1 VPLPPVTQGAVH
13 AGALDAIGGIRFRV
27 LMFPGLVEG
36 SFPGVLRP
44 DPLLLDNE
52 RLALRAPR
60 RSPAARAG
68 RRAARTTRQLSL
80 FDAPLAAAPAEEDAF
95 ASLSTTQDLLLEQRR
110 LFHRAC
116 AQASEKLVLSY
127 PRADPR
133 SGRERLPSLFFVAA
147 AQALQARPLATAELA
162 RLTGEDDLR
171 ALPLELALD
180 RGERDLVRVRRGGRE
195 AALQIAA
202 GSRFFRHSHLASEAR
217 WSRDFTPYDGLV
229 ALPPKDGEDAEA
241 ARLLRERL
249 DPIVARGTVS
259 ASRLARYASCGFQY
273 FLENVLRLEPT
284 LEPEERKRLEPL
296 ERGSLF
302 HDVAEDF
309 LRELR
314 DNGLLPVRDS
324 QAERQRLT
332 EMADAALA
340 RHVADHPPRFKLL
353 WEREC
358 RRFKETLLTWLA
370 REARAAEHSTPAFF
384 EVGFGPSPGGE
395 AGPSEPHMQEPLEID
410 LGDGRA
416 LRVSGRIDRIDRRPD
431 GKLVLRDY
439 KTGRAPKDEA
449 GLFRGGRQLQ
459 IPFYV
464 LAAARIFPEQ
474 PVVEAFL
481 DYVDGGRQV
490 ALDLNVVQGEPF
502 RNLLRG
508 LVDGIAGGV
517 FVQEPAICEWCDFT
531 MVCGPKTLIGLRRER
546 KRQDPRIVKALGLK
560 HL

>member
-1 VPLPPVTQGAVH
+1 
-13 AGALDAIGGIRFRV
+13 
-27 LMFPGLVEG
+27 
-36 SFPGVLRP
+36 
-44 DPLLLDNE
+44 
-52 RLALRAPR
+52 
-60 RSPAARAG
+60 
-68 RRAARTTRQLSL
+68 
-80 FDAPLAAAPAEEDAF
+80 
-95 ASLSTTQDLLLEQRR
+95 
-110 LFHRAC
+110 
-116 AQASEKLVLSY
+116 
-127 PRADPR
+127 
-133 SGRERLPSLFFVAA
+133 
-147 AQALQARPLATAELA
+147 
-162 RLTGEDDLR
+162 
-171 ALPLELALD
+171 
-180 RGERDLVRVRRGGRE
+180 
-195 AALQIAA
+195 
-202 GSRFFRHSHLASEAR
+202 
-217 WSRDFTPYDGLV
+217 
-229 ALPPKDGEDAEA
+229 
-241 ARLLRERL
+241 
-249 DPIVARGTVS
+249 
-259 ASRLARYASCGFQY
+259 
-273 FLENVLRLEPT
+273 
-284 LEPEERKRLEPL
+284 
-296 ERGSLF
+296 
-302 HDVAEDF
+302 
-309 LRELR
+309 
-314 DNGLLPVRDS
+314 
-324 QAERQRLT
+324 
-332 EMADAALA
+332 MADAALA